1 MQQGIRK
8 MSRLCPVEEEI
19 VEMEKVNIRKYM
31 DKQKH
36 NNKKYMDK
44 LKHNNNKNWYTY
56 VGLGSGV

>member
-1 MQQGIRK
+1 
-8 MSRLCPVEEEI
+8 
-19 VEMEKVNIRKYM
+19 MEKVNIRKYM

>member
-1 MQQGIRK
+1 
-8 MSRLCPVEEEI
+8 
-19 VEMEKVNIRKYM
+19 M

-36 NNKKYMDK
+36 NNKKNSRKYMDK